1 VDGMQ
6 DYKLRD
12 EIKLLYL
19 GLSVSCVL
27 VSVKG
32 ERVNQS
38 QRAEKFEVETSKLFM
53 KITNM
58 KILVFGW
65 SFHKTLAPFHVVFVL
80 VSVF

>member
-1 VDGMQ
+1 MGLLSACSSAVDGMQ

-32 ERVNQS
+32 E
-38 QRAEKFEVETSKLFM
+38 E
-53 KITNM
+53 
-58 KILVFGW
+58 
-65 SFHKTLAPFHVVFVL
+65 
-80 VSVF
+80 